1 MKGGLSHG
9 LVALGLGLIL
19 LSALSPLV
27 TVNGGSGEERVVVAT
42 TTIIW
47 DIARNVAGGLWRVEY
62 IVEPGRD
69 PHTYE
74 PTPADLVKAS
84 RAQLILYNGFSI
96 DQWVERLVRAASRA
110 RAVRV
115 TEGLEALVLRVPD
128 GPYRGREDPHL
139 WMDPNIAIR
148 YAENIRDA
156 LAGLDPLN
164 GETYHRNAALYI
176 DQLRSLDQWIRG
188 RVSEIPPSRR
198 MLFTQENAFQYFARA
213 YGFVVAGYFYS
224 IVTEIEPSPLD
235 VVRTIERVRAS
246 GLCVFFIETTLSP
259 RMMEMFTRQVGGRLG
274 GRLYTDSIGPV
285 GSEVGSYIGM
295 MRFNVE
301 TISRELS
308 RWC

>member
-19 LSALSPLV
+19 LSTLSPLIS
-27 TVNGGSGEERVVVAT
+27 VNGGSGEERVVVAT

-96 DQWVERLVRAASRA
+96 DLWVERLVRAASRA

-164 GETYHRNAALYI
+164 GETYRRNAAIYI
-176 DQLRSLDQWIRG
+176 EQLRSLDRWIRE

-235 VVRTIERVRAS
+235 VVRMIERVRAS

-301 TISRELS
+301 TITRELS

>member
-19 LSALSPLV
+19 LSALSPLIS
-27 TVNGGSGEERVVVAT
+27 VNGGSGEERVVVAT

-74 PTPADLVKAS
+74 PTPPDLVKAS

-96 DQWVERLVRAASRA
+96 DLWVERLVRAASRA
-110 RAVRV
+110 RVVRV

-164 GETYHRNAALYI
+164 GETYRRNAAIYI
-176 DQLRSLDQWIRG
+176 EQLRSLDRWIRE

-235 VVRTIERVRAS
+235 VVRMIERVRAS

>member
-74 PTPADLVKAS
+74 PTPPDLVKAS

-96 DQWVERLVRAASRA
+96 DLWVERLVRAASRA
-110 RAVRV
+110 RVVRV

-164 GETYHRNAALYI
+164 GETYRRNAAIYI
-176 DQLRSLDQWIRG
+176 EQLRSLDRWIRE

-235 VVRTIERVRAS
+235 VVRMIERVRAS